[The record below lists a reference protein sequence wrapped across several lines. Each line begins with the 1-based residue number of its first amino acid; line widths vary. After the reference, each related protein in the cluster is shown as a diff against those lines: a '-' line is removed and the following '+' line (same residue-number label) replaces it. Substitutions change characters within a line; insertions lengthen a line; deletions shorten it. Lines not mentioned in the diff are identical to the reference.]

1 MPLLSQIT
9 FAQFNHFP
17 STQLSSFSTFLQFPS
32 FFTEIPRT
40 NLTSLRLNPCS
51 SMSSS
56 YSSLTSSEKKG
67 KKSKKVW
74 IWTKNKQVMTAAVE
88 RGWNTFLFPSHH
100 SQLAHD
106 WSCISLLFNSI
117 ISCYFEGNL
126 CYSFVVFPL
135 VQFCFNNV
143 FAQPLRMLYFL
154 FYMD

>member
-1 MPLLSQIT
+1 MSLLSQIT

-17 STQLSSFSTFLQFPS
+17 STQPSSFSIFLQFPS

-40 NLTSLRLNPCS
+40 NLTSLRLNPFS
-51 SMSSS
+51 SMASS
-56 YSSLTSSEKKG
+56 YSSLTSSEEKG

-100 SQLAHD
+100 SQLAND
-106 WSCISLLFNSI
+106 WSCISLLSI
-117 ISCYFEGNL
+117 LTFHVILKENCITLLLF
-126 CYSFVVFPL
+126 FHFL

-143 FAQPLRMLYFL
+143 FAQP
-154 FYMD
+154 